1 MLTNRLCRLA
11 SFLRIGAAGPINGS
25 PGGQLDFTSIFFT
38 GVTFMIPSFLLAL
51 REGLEAAL
59 IIGIVL
65 GALHKMNRPA
75 LKPAVWRGTAA
86 AIGGS
91 FLVALVLNL
100 IGAEL
105 EGAGEQIF
113 EGFTMLLAAG
123 VLTWM
128 IFWMKRQSRHLKKEL
143 EEKTSQAVG
152 RSGQRAL
159 FALAFLA
166 VFREGVELALFLLA
180 TRFASSPLQTIIGA
194 LLGLA
199 GAVILG
205 WMMFNSSR
213 RLNLQQFFTVTSIL
227 LILFAAGLVGHA
239 VHEFNELGWIPA
251 IIDPVYNLNP
261 LLPEQSFVGD
271 ILKALFGYNGNPSL
285 TETIAYLG
293 YFGILLVITW
303 PGRYRKPVLA
313 TG

>member
-1 MLTNRLCRLA
+1 
-11 SFLRIGAAGPINGS
+11 
-25 PGGQLDFTSIFFT
+25 
-38 GVTFMIPSFLLAL
+38 MIPSFLLAL

-91 FLVALVLNL
+91 FLVALALNL

-128 IFWMKRQSRHLKKEL
+128 IFWMRRQSRHLKKEL

-152 RSGQRAL
+152 KNGQQAL

-180 TRFASSPLQTIIGA
+180 TRFASSPLQTVIGA
-194 LLGLA
+194 LLGLS
-199 GAVILG
+199 GAIALG
-205 WMMFNSSR
+205 WMVFNSSR
-213 RLNLQQFFTVTSIL
+213 RLNLQQFFTITSTL
-227 LILFAAGLVGHA
+227 LILFAAGLIGHA

-251 IIDPVYNLNP
+251 LIDPIYDINP
-261 LLPEQSFVGD
+261 LLPEQSFAGD
-271 ILKALFGYNGNPSL
+271 IFKALFGYNGNPSL

-293 YFGILLVITW
+293 YFAILLVTTW
-303 PGRYRKPVLA
+303 PGRFKKPVLA
-313 TG
+313 TS

>member
-1 MLTNRLCRLA
+1 
-11 SFLRIGAAGPINGS
+11 
-25 PGGQLDFTSIFFT
+25 
-38 GVTFMIPSFLLAL
+38 MIPSFLLAL

-65 GALHKMNRPA
+65 GALHKMNRPF
-75 LKPAVWRGTAA
+75 LKPAVWRGTVA

-128 IFWMKRQSRHLKKEL
+128 IFWMRRQSRHLKKDL

-152 RSGQRAL
+152 QNGHRAL

-180 TRFASSPLQTIIGA
+180 TRFASSPLQMVIGA
-194 LLGLA
+194 LLGLT

-205 WMMFNSSR
+205 WMIFNGSR

-239 VHEFNELGWIPA
+239 VHEFNELGWIPPLV
-251 IIDPVYNLNP
+251 DPIYDINP
-261 LLPEQSFVGD
+261 FLPEQSFAGE

-285 TETIAYLG
+285 SETIAYLG
-293 YFGILLVITW
+293 YFGILLVTAW
-303 PGRYRKPVLA
+303 PRRFRNPMLA
-313 TG
+313 TS